1 MQTEIWKRQISI
13 TAETD
18 VLLDSLGPFLTGEVP
33 NDWRDTATPEQYFAV
48 AFGWHLRALRIT
60 DFEGSELVEQEYARR
75 LELVG
80 PDASPNDAEEYFMSG
95 VRGVDMVAPGS
106 LMVDELSL
114 DTRAN
119 IYFRVVKASEF
130 IRKMRSLPLGLC
142 ASIIRV
148 IPDQAI
154 IDLMVLRIAANSTT
168 APDDDELLF
177 LAIDDIQDWV
187 VEGLKA
193 IGEDEFAN
201 TYVNREETSLAKKI
215 AFLHGRKPE
224 RVIRDNLNLLSALDI
239 EPRDVLE
246 YREKHGLRVTD
257 PFWTTNRVQDAL
269 RLGLN

>member
-13 TAETD
+13 TADTEA
-18 VLLDSLGPFLTGEVP
+18 LLDSLRPFLTGELP

-60 DFEGSELVEQEYARR
+60 DFEGAELVEQEYARR

-80 PDASPNDAEEYFMSG
+80 PNASPNDAEEYFMSG
-95 VRGVDMVAPGS
+95 VRGVNMVAPGS

-114 DTRAN
+114 DTPAN
-119 IYFRVVKASEF
+119 IYFRVVAASEF
-130 IRKMRSLPLGLC
+130 IRKMRSLPMGLC
-142 ASIIRV
+142 ASIVRA

-154 IDLMVLRIAANSTT
+154 IDLMVLLIAANSTT
-168 APDDDELLF
+168 APDNDELLF
-177 LAIDDIQDWV
+177 LAMDDIQEWV

-193 IGEDEFAN
+193 IGDEEFAD
-201 TYVNREETSLAKKI
+201 TYVNREEINLAKKI
-215 AFLHGRKPE
+215 GFLQGRKPE
-224 RVIRDNLNLLSALDI
+224 RVFRDNLNLLAALEI

-257 PFWTTNRVQDAL
+257 PFWTTARVQDAL
-269 RLGLN
+269 RLGLS